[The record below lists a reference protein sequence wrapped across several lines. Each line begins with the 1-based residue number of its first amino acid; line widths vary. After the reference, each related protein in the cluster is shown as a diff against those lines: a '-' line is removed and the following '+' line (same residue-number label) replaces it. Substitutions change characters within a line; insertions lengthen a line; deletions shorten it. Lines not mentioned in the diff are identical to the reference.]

1 MEDRPLLYYWLILY
15 RRKRIVVVTFL
26 SAIFFALVLS
36 LLLPKIY
43 EAKVVLFV
51 PADIANVSFTSQGN
65 TGFTQTPLFPVPDDD
80 VAALQI
86 GILQSKT
93 IAQKVAKEFPQKG
106 MDELNKNVDF
116 VMNSQYFIEVYV
128 RDRDP
133 GLAAKIA
140 NSYPKHFNDFQ
151 RSAALSH
158 LGRARIALE
167 AQIEDV
173 SNNIALTKREKEELQ
188 RKHKSVLV
196 ELETEKLTDQRNQF
210 QTDLDKTVIAV
221 QEVEEK
227 IKNTREQLKAEA
239 RNYNPSEV
247 ITTNTLIDGLR
258 NKLTDL
264 EGQLSSMKTELR
276 PDHPKVVSV
285 QAQYEQTKKSL
296 KAEIGR
302 IVESHT
308 KTSDSFHESLR
319 RNLITSYVDKEV
331 YRARI
336 VALKET
342 IQMIGTK
349 LLEMSELGPRMN
361 QFDRKLEEYEGL
373 LKILLTNREEITTQ
387 EKWQNQVAVVVD
399 EAIPPA
405 VPAFPI
411 LWLNLIIA
419 GVLGVLGGIIYVFF
433 IEYLS
438 DVGRAKKLG

>member
-1 MEDRPLLYYWLILY
+1 M
-15 RRKRIVVVTFL
+15 VVVTFL

-51 PADIANVSFTSQGN
+51 PAGISNVSFTSQEN
-65 TGFTQTPLFPVPDDD
+65 TAGLTQTPLFPVPDDD

-86 GILQSKT
+86 GILQSKNV
-93 IAQKVAKEFPQKG
+93 AQKVAKEFPQKG
-106 MDELNKNVDF
+106 MDDLKRDVDF

-140 NSYPKHFNDFQ
+140 NAYPKYFNDFQ
-151 RSAALSH
+151 RYAALS
-158 LGRARIALE
+158 RIREARIALE
-167 AQIEDV
+167 GQIEDV
-173 SNNIALTKREKEELQ
+173 SKNIALTKREKEELQ
-188 RKHKSVLV
+188 RRHRSVLV
-196 ELETEKLTDQRNQF
+196 EFETERLTDQRNQF
-210 QTDLDKTVIAV
+210 QTDLDKTFIAV
-221 QEVEEK
+221 QETEEK
-227 IKNTREQLKAEA
+227 IKNTREQLEAEA

-258 NKLTDL
+258 SKLTDL

-276 PDHPKVVSV
+276 PDHPKVVSAL
-285 QAQYEQTKKSL
+285 AQYEQTKKSL
-296 KAEIGR
+296 DVEIGR

-319 RNLITSYVDKEV
+319 RDLITSYVNKEV
-331 YRARI
+331 HRARI
-336 VALKET
+336 SALKET
-342 IQMIGTK
+342 INRIDNK
-349 LLEMSELGPRMN
+349 LLDMSGLRPKMNEL
-361 QFDRKLEEYEGL
+361 DRRLEEYEGL
-373 LKILLTNREEITTQ
+373 LKTLLTKREEITTQ

-399 EAIPPA
+399 EATPPK
-405 VPAFPI
+405 VPAFPV

-419 GVLGVLGGIIYVFF
+419 GILGVIGGIIYAFF

-438 DVGRAKKLG
+438 DIGRTRKLGDGFMEIQG